1 MFLIKLI
8 LILSFIFVS
17 HQQMYSPLPKFP
29 LKDKGVSVEKLK
41 EILEFNMIK
50 NKHFEEEARRKLLQR
65 KKVLEQQRREREFRD
80 KLNRLLNQQRQND
93 KSVFNDFYSG
103 RY

>member
-1 MFLIKLI
+1 MFLMKLI
-8 LILSFIFVS
+8 LILSLIFVC

-29 LKDKGVSVEKLK
+29 LKDKGVSFEKWK
-41 EILEFNMIK
+41 EILAVNMKKYK
-50 NKHFEEEARRKLLQR
+50 NFEEEARRKLLQR
-65 KKVLEQQRREREFRD
+65 KAILEQQRREREFRD

>member
-8 LILSFIFVS
+8 LILSLNFVC

-29 LKDKGVSVEKLK
+29 LKDKGISIEKWK
-41 EILEFNMIK
+41 EIFEFNMKKYK
-50 NKHFEEEARRKLLQR
+50 NFDEEARRKLLQR
-65 KKVLEQQRREREFRD
+65 KAALEQQRQEREFRD